1 MAMNRQAWRP
11 KANCCSLS
19 ESFLKKGYL
28 MKTLLLLAGIAILLA
43 TTTNAQQR
51 DGRPRS
57 PSITVNGEAMISAEP
72 DQAQIDIGV
81 VTQARSAPEASK
93 ENAERLS
100 RVLAE
105 VKKLLGKGNEVKTSG
120 YSLTPNYRYPQGGK
134 PEIVGYTASNIVRIK
149 TNTLDLVGRLI
160 DASMQA
166 GANNINRLVFTLK
179 DEQAAQ
185 LEALRQA
192 SAKAKIKAEAI
203 AASMG
208 LKIVK
213 ISSITE
219 GERTIQPIYRAR
231 AESLAAQAPTPI
243 EPGTVEVRSTVSLT
257 AEVTE
262 K

>member
-1 MAMNRQAWRP
+1 M
-11 KANCCSLS
+11 
-19 ESFLKKGYL
+19 KK
-28 MKTLLLLAGIAILLA
+28 LLLIIGIFLLL
-43 TTTNAQQR
+43 TSTAQSQQDKR
-51 DGRPRS
+51 RPRV

-105 VKKLLGKGNEVKTSG
+105 VKKLLGKSDEVKTSG

-134 PEIVGYTASNIVRIK
+134 PEIVGYTASNTVRIK

-160 DASMQA
+160 DGAMQA
-166 GANNINRLVFTLK
+166 GANNVNRLVFTLK
-179 DEQAAQ
+179 DEQGAQ

-192 SAKAKIKAEAI
+192 SAKAKSKAEAV
-203 AASMG
+203 AASLG
-208 LKIVK
+208 LKIVR
-213 ISSITE
+213 IAAINE
-219 GERTIQPIYRAR
+219 GERTIQPIYRQAMAAR
-231 AESLAAQAPTPI
+231 GEALAAQAPTPV
-243 EPGTVEVRSTVSLT
+243 EPGTVDVRSTVSLT
-257 AEVTE
+257 AEVSE